1 MPLKK
6 NNDLEVYI
14 MSTRTTK
21 RNKKEERKKLAV
33 RIVCIALAAALV
45 LTSLYSLINLLAS

>member
-1 MPLKK
+1 
-6 NNDLEVYI
+6 

-45 LTSLYSLINLLAS
+45 LTSLYSLINLLVS